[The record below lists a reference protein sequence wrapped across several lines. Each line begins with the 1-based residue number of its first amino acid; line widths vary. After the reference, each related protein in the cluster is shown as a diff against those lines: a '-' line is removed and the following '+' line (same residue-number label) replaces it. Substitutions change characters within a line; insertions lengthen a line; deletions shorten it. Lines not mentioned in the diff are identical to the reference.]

1 MKVSVLMTQPVL
13 RIDEDSTIQKAMGIM
28 SKERVGALLV
38 TREGKDVGIVTEKDI
53 ISKIVA
59 RKDDWEEAGVKDFM
73 SIPIVTADKDMDV
86 EDAVKIMVEN
96 GVRRVLVTDKREI
109 VGIFSTGDVTKL
121 VQLVQTC

>member
-13 RIDEDSTIQKAMGIM
+13 RIDEDSTIQKAMEIM

-38 TREGKDVGIVTEKDI
+38 MREGKDVGIVTEKDI

-73 SIPIVTADKDMDV
+73 SIPIVTVDKDMDV
-86 EDAVKIMVEN
+86 EDAVKIMVEH

-121 VQLVQTC
+121 VQLVQTS

>member
-121 VQLVQTC
+121 VQLVQTS

>member
-59 RKDDWEEAGVKDFM
+59 RKDDWAEAGVKDFM
-73 SIPIVTADKDMDV
+73 SIAIVTADKDMDV

-109 VGIFSTGDVTKL
+109 VGIFSIGDVTKL

>member
-13 RIDEDSTIQKAMGIM
+13 RIDEDSTIQKAMEIM

-38 TREGKDVGIVTEKDI
+38 MREGKDVGIVTEKDI

-73 SIPIVTADKDMDV
+73 SIPIVTVDKDMDI
-86 EDAVKIMVEN
+86 EDAVKIMVEH

-121 VQLVQTC
+121 VQLVQTS

>member
-59 RKDDWEEAGVKDFM
+59 RKDDWAEAGVKDFM
-73 SIPIVTADKDMDV
+73 SIAIVTADKDMDV